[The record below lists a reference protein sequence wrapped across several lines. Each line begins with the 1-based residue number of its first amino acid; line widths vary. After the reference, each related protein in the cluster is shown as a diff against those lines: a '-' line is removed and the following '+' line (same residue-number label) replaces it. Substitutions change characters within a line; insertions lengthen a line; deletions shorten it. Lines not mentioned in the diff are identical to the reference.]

1 LNVVI
6 FRARHDD
13 IVFARTKCK
22 YMNPHRIYMFTV
34 TPLAWTYSS
43 LVASEMIQREKQ
55 SEDKGR
61 IQSTGEVVVSS
72 TGNERHD
79 RRRHHSYLRSR
90 FNLVSEIRARLGM
103 KFCWRMYKD
112 VEP

>member
-1 LNVVI
+1 
-6 FRARHDD
+6 
-13 IVFARTKCK
+13 
-22 YMNPHRIYMFTV
+22 MNPHRIYMFTV

-43 LVASEMIQREKQ
+43 LVASERIQREKQ